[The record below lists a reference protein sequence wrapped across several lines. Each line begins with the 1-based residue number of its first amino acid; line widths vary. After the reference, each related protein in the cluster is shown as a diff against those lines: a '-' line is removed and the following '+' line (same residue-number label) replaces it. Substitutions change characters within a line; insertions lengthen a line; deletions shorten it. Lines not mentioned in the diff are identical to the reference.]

1 MGADPRAFA
10 SVSLLFVFCLCVM
23 GEGGQGTV
31 LQGRDYLQNAESLR
45 GGRRNKQQATAN
57 RDSRDIHSQAAH
69 TSKI

>member
-23 GEGGQGTV
+23 GAGGQGTV
-31 LQGRDYLQNAESLR
+31 LQGRDCLQNAESLR
-45 GGRRNKQQATAN
+45 GGRRNKQQQI
-57 RDSRDIHSQAAH
+57 DSRDIHSQAAH